1 MRPDI
6 HICAL
11 VLPLCASSLAH
22 TNYYYHWISHN
33 SPPTTTLPRCP
44 PYKTLP
50 TTNIATTSTVSS
62 LTHSSSSRP
71 TVSTGWI
78 YSGAHPLSV
87 PSLQWTGVAALEKSS
102 PSLFHLFAPPTPPR
116 TLLCNVTLTYQWLV
130 VALLT
135 NLCIRC
141 KQRLQSFHKSI

>member
-1 MRPDI
+1 MKNHGDLGNHKVNLSNRLKEEDGMRPDI

-11 VLPLCASSLAH
+11 VLPLCVSSLAH
-22 TNYYYHWISHN
+22 TNYYYYCICHN
-33 SPPTTTLPRCP
+33 PPPTTTLPHCP
-44 PYKTLP
+44 PYKPLP

-78 YSGAHPLSV
+78 YSGADPLSV

-102 PSLFHLFAPPTPPR
+102 PSLFHLFAPPPAPPPPQDT
-116 TLLCNVTLTYQWLV
+116 TL
-130 VALLT
+130 
-135 NLCIRC
+135 
-141 KQRLQSFHKSI
+141 